1 MAESPDRQA
10 GGPGVDPVGDG
21 QGNSFFLC
29 SLKESWRGREGRER
43 EDSFQGGS
51 LARCLLGG
59 RADMM
64 NAGFLSAFSPVKE
77 GNPRQRRES

>member
-1 MAESPDRQA
+1 M
-10 GGPGVDPVGDG
+10 GDG

-29 SLKESWRGREGRER
+29 SLQESWRGEKAER

-51 LARCLLGG
+51 LAQCLLVG

-64 NAGFLSAFSPVKE
+64 NAGFLSASNPVKE